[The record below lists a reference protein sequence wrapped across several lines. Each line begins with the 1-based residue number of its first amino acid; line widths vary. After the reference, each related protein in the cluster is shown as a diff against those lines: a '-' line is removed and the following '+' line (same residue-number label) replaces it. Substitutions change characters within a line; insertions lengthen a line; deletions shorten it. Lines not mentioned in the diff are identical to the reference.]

1 MNTPAWKAILT
12 PEVIKSTGFEPFT
25 QENTD
30 PDYQYVA
37 RAIIDETQSVYVDI
51 WYRED
56 SPEQLYLSLGV
67 EEPDWLRLPI
77 DATPDS
83 LKSAYAAYVEPA
95 LNRSPLDTTSDRASL
110 KGDFKSLKWNLG
122 VGSHDGTI
130 QSIEND
136 LTLNGWLQMEAV
148 RLASLNNGIHSQWHT
163 QYSHSL
169 ITVTR
174 EQVTEQDSV
183 HVLEIQYR
191 PVTLH
196 EAFTKQCLE
205 QHADNL
211 YESLPNDL
219 PLDVL
224 GFLARAPFPILEDS
238 AQTMQRIKN
247 GQQDYLL
254 VLATLTSDED
264 FEAVFMPFTRSESE
278 MNRNFTAQE
287 AWYRKNQKVLDAAIT
302 AGINKDLQARIE
314 AVQAAES

>member
-1 MNTPAWKAILT
+1 M
-12 PEVIKSTGFEPFT
+12 IKSTGFEPFT
-25 QENTD
+25 DENTD
-30 PDYQYVA
+30 PEYRYVA
-37 RAIIDETQSVYVDI
+37 RAIIDEAQFVYVDI
-51 WYRED
+51 WHSENN
-56 SPEQLYLSLGV
+56 PEQLYLSLGP
-67 EEPDWLRLPI
+67 EDPNWLKAPI
-77 DATPDS
+77 NATPEN

-95 LNRSPLDTTSDRASL
+95 CNRSAPDTTSDRVSL
-110 KGDFKSLKWNLG
+110 QGNFTSKKWNLG
-122 VGSHDGTI
+122 VGSHNGTI

-148 RLASLNNGIHSQWHT
+148 RLASISNGIHSQWHT

-191 PVTLH
+191 PVTFH
-196 EAFTKQCLE
+196 ENFTKQCLE
-205 QHADNL
+205 QHADEL

-219 PLDVL
+219 PLDII
-224 GFLARAPFPILEDS
+224 GFLAQAPFPILEDS
-238 AQTMQRIKN
+238 TQTMQRIKN

-264 FEAVFMPFTRSESE
+264 FEAVFMSFARSESE
-278 MNRNFTAQE
+278 KNRNFTAQE
-287 AWYRKNQKVLDAAIT
+287 AWYRKNQKVLDAAIA